1 LISRRGFLSAT
12 ALAGVS
18 TAAGASLGAV
28 GATYASNVS
37 AQTATADRSELFRGP
52 HQAGIETDLQA
63 VTNFIAFDL
72 RQSSSRA
79 DMRRWMSLITDD
91 IERLTKGQPVL
102 ADPSPELALGAARLT
117 ATLGFGVGFFQK
129 LGLESRMPEGFINL
143 PSFKMDKLEDRFSG
157 GDVLIHVAAD
167 DPIVL
172 ANASRALIRDSLP
185 FATVRWMQNGFA
197 HTPGM
202 VPSGVSHRNLMG
214 QVDGTQNPRFG
225 SQEFKDIVW
234 IDSGPAWIQGGTL
247 LVFRRIAMQLDTW
260 DQLGTPEKEEV
271 IGRRLSNGAPL
282 TGVNETDVP
291 DLNARYPNGLK
302 VIPDFAH
309 IRRAA
314 PSKPEERIFRRPFS
328 YHEGV
333 ASDGRPDVGLLWT
346 AYQKNIETQ
355 YLPIQRRLEQLDLLN
370 EWTVPIGSATFA
382 IPKGVMQGELLAE
395 ALLL

>member
-1 LISRRGFLSAT
+1 MISRRGFLSAS

-28 GATYASNVS
+28 GATYASNTAS
-37 AQTATADRSELFRGP
+37 QTATADRSELFRGP

-72 RQSSSRA
+72 KASTSKS
-79 DMRRWMSLITDD
+79 DLRRWMSLITDD
-91 IERLTKGQPVL
+91 IERLTKGEPVL
-102 ADPSPELALGAARLT
+102 ADPSPELAVGAARLT
-117 ATLGFGVGFFQK
+117 ATIGFGMGFFKK
-129 LGLESRMPEGFINL
+129 LGLLSQVPEGFIDL
-143 PSFKMDKLEDRFSG
+143 PGFKMDKLEDRFSG
-157 GDVLIHVAAD
+157 GDVLIHVGAD

-197 HTPGM
+197 HSPGM

-214 QVDGTQNPRFG
+214 QVDGTENPKFG
-225 SQEFKDIVW
+225 SQKFKDLVW
-234 IDSGPAWIQGGTL
+234 IDSGPDWIEGGTL
-247 LVFRRIAMQLDTW
+247 LVLRRIAMQLDTW

-271 IGRRLSNGAPL
+271 IGRKLSNGAPL
-282 TGVNETDVP
+282 TGVNENDVP

-314 PSKPEERIFRRPFS
+314 PTKSGEQIFRRPFS

-333 ASDGRPDVGLLWT
+333 GSDGAPDVGLLWT

-382 IPKGVMQGELLAE
+382 IPRGAMQGELLAQ

>member
-1 LISRRGFLSAT
+1 MISRRGFLSAT
-12 ALAGVS
+12 AIAGVS

-28 GATYASNVS
+28 GATHASNLAAETS
-37 AQTATADRSELFRGP
+37 TADRSELFRGA
-52 HQAGIETDLQA
+52 HQSGIETKMQA

-72 RQSSSRA
+72 RSDTNRA
-79 DMRRWMSLITDD
+79 DARRWMSLITDD
-91 IERLTKGQPVL
+91 IERLSKGQPVL
-102 ADPSPELALGAARLT
+102 ADPAPELAVGAARLT
-117 ATLGFGVGFFQK
+117 ATVGFGLGFFQK
-129 LGLESRMPEGFINL
+129 LGLQSQIPTGFIDL
-143 PSFKMDKLEDRFSG
+143 PSFKMDKLEDRYSG
-157 GDVLIHVAAD
+157 GDVLIHVSAD

-185 FATVRWMQNGFA
+185 FATVRWMQNGFT
-197 HTPGM
+197 HSPGM
-202 VPSGVSHRNLMG
+202 VPAGVSHRNLMG
-214 QVDGTQNPRFG
+214 QVDGTENPKFG
-225 SQEFKDIVW
+225 SQDFKDLVW
-234 IDSGPAWIQGGTL
+234 VDSGPEWIRGGTL
-247 LVFRRIAMQLDTW
+247 LVLRRIAMQLDTW

-271 IGRRLSNGAPL
+271 IGRNLSNGAPL
-282 TGVNETDVP
+282 TGVNENDVP

-314 PSKPEERIFRRPFS
+314 PSKPGERIFRRPFS

-333 ASDGRPDVGLLWT
+333 SSNGSPDAGLLWT

-382 IPKGVMQGELLAE
+382 IPKGVMQGETLAQ

>member
-12 ALAGVS
+12 AVAGVS

-28 GATYASNVS
+28 GATYAADARS
-37 AQTATADRSELFRGP
+37 QTATADRSELFRGS
-52 HQAGIETDLQA
+52 HQAGIETDMQA
-63 VTNFIAFDL
+63 VTNFIALDL
-72 RQSSSRA
+72 KPAATKA
-79 DMRRWMSLITDD
+79 DMRRWMSLLTDD
-91 IERLTKGQPVL
+91 IDRLSKGQPVL
-102 ADPSPELALGAARLT
+102 ADPSPELAVGSARLT
-117 ATLGFGVGFFQK
+117 ATLGFGVSFFRK
-129 LGLESRMPEGFINL
+129 LGLESKMPDGFIDL
-143 PSFKMDKLEDRFSG
+143 PSFRMDQLEDRYSG
-157 GDVLIHVAAD
+157 GDVLIHVGAD

-172 ANASRALIRDSLP
+172 ANASRALIRDSMP

-214 QVDGTQNPRFG
+214 QVDGTENPKFG
-225 SQEFKDIVW
+225 SEDFQNLVW
-234 IDSGPAWIQGGTL
+234 INSGPDWIHGGTL
-247 LVFRRIAMQLDTW
+247 LVLRRIAMQLDTW

-282 TGVNETDVP
+282 TGDKEFDVP

-314 PSKPEERIFRRPFS
+314 PGKPGERIFRRPFS

-333 ASDGRPDVGLLWT
+333 DANGKPDVGLLWT
-346 AYQKNIETQ
+346 AYQRNIETQ
-355 YLPIQRRLEQLDLLN
+355 YLPIQRRLESLDLLN

-382 IPKGVMQGELLAE
+382 IPRGAIEGEMLAE

>member
-1 LISRRGFLSAT
+1 MISRRGFLSAT
-12 ALAGVS
+12 AVAGVS

-28 GATYASNVS
+28 GATYAADARS
-37 AQTATADRSELFRGP
+37 QTATADRSELFRGS
-52 HQAGIETDLQA
+52 HQAGIETDMQA
-63 VTNFIAFDL
+63 VTNFIALDL
-72 RQSSSRA
+72 KPAATKA
-79 DMRRWMSLITDD
+79 DMRRWMSLLTDD
-91 IERLTKGQPVL
+91 IDRLSKGQPVL
-102 ADPSPELALGAARLT
+102 ADPSPELAVGSARLT
-117 ATLGFGVGFFQK
+117 ATLGFGVSFFRK
-129 LGLESRMPEGFINL
+129 LGLESKMPDGFIDL
-143 PSFKMDKLEDRFSG
+143 PSFRMDQLEDRYSG
-157 GDVLIHVAAD
+157 GDVLIHVGAD

-172 ANASRALIRDSLP
+172 ANASRALIRDSMP

-214 QVDGTQNPRFG
+214 QVDGTENPKFG
-225 SQEFKDIVW
+225 SEDFQNLVW
-234 IDSGPAWIQGGTL
+234 INSGPDWIHGGTL
-247 LVFRRIAMQLDTW
+247 LVLRRIAMQLDTW

-282 TGVNETDVP
+282 TGDKEFDVP

-314 PSKPEERIFRRPFS
+314 PGKPGERIFRRPFS

-333 ASDGRPDVGLLWT
+333 DANGKPDVGLLWT
-346 AYQKNIETQ
+346 AYQRNIETQ
-355 YLPIQRRLEQLDLLN
+355 YLPIQRRLESLDLLN

-382 IPKGVMQGELLAE
+382 IPRGAIEGEMLAE